1 MMENRKKV
9 GLLII
14 IAAALMLAIIII
26 MFLKKTEPIVNNTP
40 TTPTLN
46 TGANLVASDNVPVA
60 PTSTP
65 GDAPRNYQTYD
76 ISKEAPYI
84 LNANDASQTAALFAE
99 VLGSFSNQ
107 SNYENVT
114 SLEIYMTPKMKDW
127 SDTYVAGLRAQ
138 KYTGEYSGIT
148 TQALTKK
155 VLSYDEK
162 AGKAKIEVQTQRQEQ
177 HVDTLGASFLQKM
190 TVDLVKV
197 NNEWRIDAAFWEK

>member
-1 MMENRKKV
+1 MENRKKV

-26 MFLKKTEPIVNNTP
+26 MFLKKTEPVVNNTP
-40 TTPTLN
+40 TTPTLD

-76 ISKEAPYI
+76 ISKEAPHK

-127 SDTYVAGLRAQ
+127 SDKYVADLRAQ

-162 AGKAKIEVQTQRQEQ
+162 VGKAKIEVQTQRQEQ

-197 NNEWRIDAAFWEK
+197 NDEWRIDGAFWENK

>member
-1 MMENRKKV
+1 MENRKKV

-26 MFLKKTEPIVNNTP
+26 MFLKKTAPVVDNTP
-40 TTPTLN
+40 TTPTLD
-46 TGANLVASDNVPVA
+46 TGANLVASDNLPVA

-76 ISKEAPYI
+76 ISKETPHK
-84 LNANDASQTAALFAE
+84 LNANDASKTASLFAE

-114 SLEIYMTPKMKDW
+114 SLEIYMTSKMKEW
-127 SDTYVAGLRAQ
+127 SDKYVADLRSQ

-148 TQALTKK
+148 TQALTTK

-177 HVDTLGASFLQKM
+177 HVDTLGVSYLQKM

-197 NNEWRIDAAFWEK
+197 NEEWRIDGAFWEK